1 MCSVYVTADV
11 GRDNAPGDD
20 ENDKLARHD
29 PHAASAGPGMCHQPA
44 WAEDKLERQ
53 HQVNTGL
60 SRHHW
65 FRCVNPE
72 S

>member
-1 MCSVYVTADV
+1 MCSVDVAADV

-44 WAEDKLERQ
+44 WAERRTNWSASTKST
-53 HQVNTGL
+53 QVCGVTVQL
-60 SRHHW
+60 D
-65 FRCVNPE
+65 V
-72 S
+72 

>member
-1 MCSVYVTADV
+1 MCSVDVTADV

-44 WAEDKLERQ
+44 WAERRGGQIGAPAQSQ
-53 HQVNTGL
+53 HRSV
-60 SRHHW
+60 
-65 FRCVNPE
+65 E
-72 S
+72 SQSS